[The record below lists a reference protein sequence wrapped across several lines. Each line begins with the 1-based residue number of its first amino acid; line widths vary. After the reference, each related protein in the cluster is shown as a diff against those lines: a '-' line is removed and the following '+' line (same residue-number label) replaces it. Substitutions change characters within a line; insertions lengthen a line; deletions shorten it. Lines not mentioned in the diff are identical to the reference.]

1 METKQEIKLEDVFN
15 DEKRQ
20 AIKEFIDK
28 QEIKYMTTHEF
39 NKKYK
44 DYLEEGHYGLDIN
57 IPSVIEYLDSIFD
70 KGLVTIPGFKYSQIK
85 LKFNMS
91 RFYFDTDMPNSLE
104 TIISNGI
111 EEKINKLVKEYDAN
125 RMSEALLGGYL

>member
-57 IPSVIEYLDSIFD
+57 IPSVIEYLDSTFD

>member
-1 METKQEIKLEDVFN
+1 
-15 DEKRQ
+15 
-20 AIKEFIDK
+20 
-28 QEIKYMTTHEF
+28 MTTHEF

-91 RFYFDTDMPNSLE
+91 RFYFDTNMPNSLE

-111 EEKINKLVKEYDAN
+111 EEKINKLVKEYDAKN
-125 RMSEALLGGYL
+125 MNEVLLGGQL

>member
-1 METKQEIKLEDVFN
+1 
-15 DEKRQ
+15 
-20 AIKEFIDK
+20 
-28 QEIKYMTTHEF
+28 MTANEF

-57 IPSVIEYLDSIFD
+57 IPSVVNYLDSIFD
-70 KGLVTIPGFKYSQIK
+70 KGLVNITGFKYSQIK
-85 LKFNMS
+85 LKFNMA

-111 EEKINKLVKEYDAN
+111 EEKINKLVAEYDKEKKDLDK
-125 RMSEALLGGYL
+125 SK

>member
-1 METKQEIKLEDVFN
+1 
-15 DEKRQ
+15 
-20 AIKEFIDK
+20 
-28 QEIKYMTTHEF
+28 
-39 NKKYK
+39 
-44 DYLEEGHYGLDIN
+44 
-57 IPSVIEYLDSIFD
+57 
-70 KGLVTIPGFKYSQIK
+70 
-85 LKFNMS
+85 MS

>member
-1 METKQEIKLEDVFN
+1 METKKEIKLEDVFN

-57 IPSVIEYLDSIFD
+57 IPSVIEYLDSTFD

>member
-91 RFYFDTDMPNSLE
+91 RFYFDTDMPKSLE

>member
-1 METKQEIKLEDVFN
+1 
-15 DEKRQ
+15 
-20 AIKEFIDK
+20 
-28 QEIKYMTTHEF
+28 MTTHEF

-57 IPSVIEYLDSIFD
+57 IPSVIEYLDSTFD

-91 RFYFDTDMPNSLE
+91 RFYFDTDMPKSLE

-111 EEKINKLVKEYDAN
+111 EEKINKLVKEYDAKN
-125 RMSEALLGGYL
+125 MNEALLGGHL